1 MGTATCTS
9 FPSRSTLRRKIPI
22 LPELC
27 FREICPAVIQ
37 TIISSVTPF
46 DFIHHPVTRLAVLNL
61 YSVSYPC
68 AVWGGGTYKY
78 NMYMYR
84 YKHRYIC
91 YSIFYIAYK
100 LRKILSTFS
109 GLALQTDWDQH
120 VDVCLGHL
128 GQPWCRATCPVL
140 LTATARTF
148 A

>member
-27 FREICPAVIQ
+27 FRD
-37 TIISSVTPF
+37 SN
-46 DFIHHPVTRLAVLNL
+46 HHILCHSFRHYTSPCHTTCSLKLVQCT
-61 YSVSYPC
+61 SPC
-68 AVWGGGTYKY
+68 AVCGGDIQICKGIGINYC
-78 NMYMYR
+78 YR
-84 YKHRYIC
+84 
-91 YSIFYIAYK
+91 IFYIAYK

-128 GQPWCRATCPVL
+128 GQPWRRATCPVL
-140 LTATARTF
+140 LTATARSF